1 MLNCCK
7 WEEAKCSSHRH
18 KNKGR
23 KTAYP
28 WKASS
33 RQGSP
38 ARYTFLH
45 CQWGLEGSWLHPFWS
60 LRCIACTWA
69 LLVWPCLPTRCSVT
83 ASGHDLAFPLH
94 SPNDILQAKWKTW
107 KLLILD
113 QKHIWKITG
122 MENSKHNPL
131 TRRVWPVQTQC
142 LFLGCALKVSFGPLP
157 SLLLYA
163 RR

>member
-1 MLNCCK
+1 MQKQRKKLLT
-7 WEEAKCSSHRH
+7 SGQPQV
-18 KNKGR
+18 GR
-23 KTAYP
+23 DPQQDTLLPMPTLK
-28 WKASS
+28 
-33 RQGSP
+33 
-38 ARYTFLH
+38 
-45 CQWGLEGSWLHPFWS
+45 WGLGRGGSWLHPFWS

-157 SLLLYA
+157 PLLLYA
-163 RR
+163 TR